1 MNGVLSSF
9 IVYPVSLIIHLL
21 VVDDGQ
27 IFSQFEQLERKIG
40 VLRDLYGDAKRRIE
54 QLEEEKADLNKQVKA
69 EQDRVRNLEK
79 KQGELEKKQAK
90 SKDFGKLVQDNL
102 SGTDTNAELKQQL
115 DAYIR
120 EIERCI
126 TYLSSLS

>member
-1 MNGVLSSF
+1 ML
-9 IVYPVSLIIHLL
+9 
-21 VVDDGQ
+21 DDDQ
-27 IFSQFEQLERKIG
+27 ILSQFEQLERKLG
-40 VLRDLYGDAKRRIE
+40 TLRDLYGDAKEQIN
-54 QLEEEKADLNKQVKA
+54 QLEEDKVNLNKQLK
-69 EQDRVRNLEK
+69 EQQDKFRQVEK
-79 KQGELEKKQAK
+79 KQDELEKKQAK
-90 SKDFGKLVQDNL
+90 SKDFGKLVQNNL